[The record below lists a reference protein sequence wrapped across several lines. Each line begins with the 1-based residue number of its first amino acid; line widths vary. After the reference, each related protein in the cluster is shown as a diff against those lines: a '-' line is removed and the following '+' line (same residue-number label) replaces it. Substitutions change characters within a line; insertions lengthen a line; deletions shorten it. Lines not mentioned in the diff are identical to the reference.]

1 MPRTTSLSIHR
12 RPADVLGHG
21 KAPIWPLCT
30 RRASASPAVAV
41 CLLDL
46 RLRATCRGPPL
57 GPGASKQVGPGWVV
71 LAPASGLLPSA
82 NGPPIGWLCACAV
95 GSSPALAAVRCDAGV
110 VRCAVHARPRQTAA
124 APSAATRAAGR
135 WTPSTAAAR
144 PPSRERARAA
154 AQGLGQCRATC
165 APRTLAMRCAALRA
179 RPHKASLAR
188 RGTPSCAALGSMARG
203 WTRERQYERHDVCVG
218 VTCGGGERRG

>member
-110 VRCAVHARPRQTAA
+110 VRCAVHARPRADSSGPVCCDSGHRALDAIDSGSQASVTRACPSSGAGPWPCRRRARHGRSPCDALRFLPPAQT
-124 APSAATRAAGR
+124 APSAQRTCRCVVQRESGCGC
-135 WTPSTAAAR
+135 AR
-144 PPSRERARAA
+144 VI
-154 AQGLGQCRATC
+154 
-165 APRTLAMRCAALRA
+165 RT
-179 RPHKASLAR
+179 S
-188 RGTPSCAALGSMARG
+188 
-203 WTRERQYERHDVCVG
+203 
-218 VTCGGGERRG
+218 